1 MALTMTHQQETIML
15 ESLLEEHVGSPA
27 LNDMEM
33 VIFIMS

>member
-15 ESLLEEHVGSPA
+15 ESLLEHVGSPA